1 MVPATHIMRVETRN
15 LQPGL
20 EFMYRHQASG
30 HAICSTEVPMSM
42 SSRIAPHLPYLR
54 RFARALAG
62 SQSGGDAYAVAALQA
77 LVEDRSLLIDPEDIR
92 VTLYYVLLR
101 VWSTVPGNGRSP
113 VGQSEAG
120 VGDPLQKLA
129 PRSRIAFLLTAVE
142 GLTAAQVARVLECSS
157 GEAELLIASAR
168 QELAAQI
175 ATDVLIIEDEPII
188 AMDLEAL
195 VESQGHRVI
204 GIAAT
209 HAEATEI
216 VRIEQPG
223 LVLADIQLA
232 DGSSGLNAV
241 NEILQLIDVPV
252 IFITAYPE
260 QLLTGDRPEPAF
272 LVTKPFRIDA
282 LKAIIGQA
290 LFFAGAR
297 RAEAT

>member
-1 MVPATHIMRVETRN
+1 
-15 LQPGL
+15 
-20 EFMYRHQASG
+20 
-30 HAICSTEVPMSM
+30 MSI

-62 SQSGGDAYAVAALQA
+62 SQSSGDAYAVAALQA
-77 LVEDRSLLIDPEDIR
+77 LVEDASLLIEPDDIR
-92 VTLYYVLLR
+92 VTLYFVLLR
-101 VWSTVPGNGRSP
+101 VWSTVPSNGQAAPRRSEI
-113 VGQSEAG
+113 GA
-120 VGDPLQKLA
+120 GDPLRELA

-142 GLTAAQVARVLECSS
+142 GLTTVQAARVLDCSLD
-157 GEAELLIASAR
+157 EAEQLIGSAR
-168 QELAAQI
+168 RELAAQI

-195 VESQGHRVI
+195 VEGQGHHVI

-209 HAEATEI
+209 HAEAVAM
-216 VRIEQPG
+216 VRNEQPG

-241 NEILQLIDVPV
+241 NEILQSIDVPI

-260 QLLTGDRPEPAF
+260 QLLTGGRPEPAF
-272 LVTKPFRIDA
+272 LVTKPFRTDA

-290 LFFAGAR
+290 LFFAGRHHLDAAR
-297 RAEAT
+297 N